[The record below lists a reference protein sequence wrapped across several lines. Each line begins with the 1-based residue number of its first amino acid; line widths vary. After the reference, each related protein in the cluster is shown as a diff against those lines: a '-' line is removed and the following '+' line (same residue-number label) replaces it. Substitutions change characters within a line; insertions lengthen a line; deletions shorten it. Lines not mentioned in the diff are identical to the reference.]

1 VRGAGALFEA
11 LVAAAPWGS
20 HQRPMYDRLV
30 LEPRLT
36 TKQWDD
42 PPAPVVELGRAL
54 SERYG
59 LDLGVVSAN
68 LYRDGHD
75 SVAWHGDRVGRKRA
89 ETVVAIVS
97 LGAARRFLLRP
108 KGGGASIRLVPEPGD
123 LLVMGGTCQRT
134 FEHCVPKCAAAGP
147 RVSVMFREAY

>member
-1 VRGAGALFEA
+1 MTGVLVWQPSLLDLDGASFDPSFPSMRRRFLGAGAWLNVAPGALTGAAALFEE

-42 PPAPVVELGRAL
+42 PPPLVVDLGRAL
-54 SERYG
+54 SDRYG

-75 SVAWHGDRVGRKRA
+75 SVAW
-89 ETVVAIVS
+89 
-97 LGAARRFLLRP
+97 
-108 KGGGASIRLVPEPGD
+108 
-123 LLVMGGTCQRT
+123 
-134 FEHCVPKCAAAGP
+134 
-147 RVSVMFREAY
+147 